1 MNLRRQYLLL
11 VVMLTGAAAA
21 SALGQT
27 PAVAAGPSDSG
38 TQGAVSIPDFSG
50 RWGRNAFNFEPVE
63 GGPKPVVNLARM
75 PDGTSNIGQLV
86 GDFRN
91 PILKPEAAEIVKKK
105 GEISV
110 SGHTYPDAS
119 NQCRPYNPPFT
130 LAMQLGLEMLQ
141 KKDGITIIYD
151 QDDQVR
157 RVRLN
162 ASHPAKV
169 TPSPMGDSIGHYEG
183 DALVVDTIGIK
194 PGPYAMVDRYGTPV
208 TGGLHVVE
216 RYRLIDGAA
225 AKAAQERYEKM
236 EGRLNAAPRLLD
248 PDITRKGLQVTVTV
262 EDPNVFTTPWSGY
275 VTYRRENPSMT
286 WLEQVC
292 AENPNEYYKDRWIG
306 LPKADKPDF

>member
-1 MNLRRQYLLL
+1 VTLA
-11 VVMLTGAAAA
+11 GAAAA
-21 SALGQT
+21 FPFGQNTAL
-27 PAVAAGPSDSG
+27 AAGAAD
-38 TQGAVSIPDFSG
+38 GAKQSAASIPDFSG
-50 RWGRNAFNFEPVE
+50 RWGRNAFNFEPVP
-63 GGPKPVVNLARM
+63 GGPQPVMNLARM
-75 PDGTSNIGQLV
+75 PDGTSNIGRLV

-141 KKDGITIIYD
+141 KKDGVTMIYD

-162 ASHPAKV
+162 ASHPAKL

-183 DALVVDTIGIK
+183 DTLVVDTIGIK
-194 PGPYAMVDRYGTPV
+194 PGPYAMVDRYGSPV

-225 AKAAQERYEKM
+225 AKAAQERYEKT
-236 EGRLNAAPRLLD
+236 EGRLNANPRQLD
-248 PDITRKGLQVTVTV
+248 PDITQKGLQITVTV

-275 VTYRRENPSMT
+275 VTYRRMSPST

>member
-1 MNLRRQYLLL
+1 MNLQRQYLLF
-11 VVMLTGAAAA
+11 VVILTGAAAA

-27 PAVAAGPSDSG
+27 PALAAGAANSG
-38 TQGAVSIPDFSG
+38 TQGALSIPDFSG

-75 PDGTSNIGQLV
+75 PDGTSNIGKLV

-91 PILKPEAAEIVKKK
+91 PILKPEAAEIVKQK

-110 SGHTYPDAS
+110 SGRTYPDAS

-130 LAMQLGLEMLQ
+130 LAMELGLEMLQ

-157 RVRLN
+157 RVRIN
-162 ASHPAKV
+162 ASHPARV

-183 DALVVDTIGIK
+183 DTLVVDTIGIK

-216 RYRLIDGAA
+216 RYRLIDGAT
-225 AKAAQERYEKM
+225 AKAAQERYEKT

-262 EDPNVFTTPWSGY
+262 EDPNVFTTPWSGT
-275 VTYRRENPSMT
+275 VTYRPMNPSMT